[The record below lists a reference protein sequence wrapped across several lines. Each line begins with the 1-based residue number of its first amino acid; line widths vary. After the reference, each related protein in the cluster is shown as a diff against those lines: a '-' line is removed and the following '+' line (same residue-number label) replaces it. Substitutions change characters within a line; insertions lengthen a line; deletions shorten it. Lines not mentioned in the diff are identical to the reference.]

1 MLTAEAQ
8 RDAEREMRIGLD
20 GIPLASRKT
29 GIGHYTLELAQALAK
44 LSPDDEFEL
53 LSPVPFISP
62 LEQRQSNLR
71 QVEAARRRFWFVFG
85 LPLYIRRHRLALF
98 HGTNYEV
105 PWWNGCPTILTI
117 HDLSLLLHPETH
129 ESHLVRRARH
139 RLPLMARWATKI
151 ITATEFVKKEVS
163 EHLKIDPAK
172 IVVTPYAPRHHFR
185 PLERSETEQTRERL
199 GIEDVFILFVGTIEP
214 RKNLIT
220 LLRAFAEILKTTE
233 LRPQLVIAGQEGW
246 LVGETL
252 NYLHSE
258 GLSERIKFTGYVS
271 DRDLRALYSSCAVCV
286 YPSLYEGFGLPPL
299 EAMACGAPVI
309 ASDVPSL
316 TETVGKAALLV
327 PPKDVPKLAHS
338 LVEMISDEG
347 KRDYFSRAG
356 LEHAS
361 EFTWE
366 RTAKLTLGVYS
377 KAIHRSV

>member
-1 MLTAEAQ
+1 
-8 RDAEREMRIGLD
+8 MRIGLD

-29 GIGHYTLELAQALAK
+29 GIGHYTLELAHAIAK
-44 LSPDDEFEL
+44 LSSDDEFEL

-62 LEQRQSNLR
+62 LEQPPTNLR

-85 LPLYIRRHRLALF
+85 LPLYIRRNRLALF

-139 RLPLMARWATKI
+139 RLPLMARWSTRI
-151 ITATEFVKKEVS
+151 ITATEFMKREVS
-163 EHLKIDPAK
+163 EHLKIDPSK
-172 IVVTPYAPRHHFR
+172 IAVTPYAHRHHFR
-185 PLERSETEQTRERL
+185 PLERSETERTRARL

-220 LLRAFAEILKTTE
+220 LLRAFAEVLKTTD
-233 LRPQLVIAGQEGW
+233 LRPQLVIVGQEGW
-246 LVGETL
+246 LMGETL
-252 NYLHSE
+252 NYVQTE

-316 TETVGKAALLV
+316 AETVGNAAVLV
-327 PPKDVPKLAHS
+327 PPKDVQKLAQN
-338 LVEMISDEG
+338 LVEMIREEG
-347 KRDYFSRAG
+347 KRESFSRAG
-356 LEHAS
+356 LKWAS
-361 EFTWE
+361 QFTWE
-366 RTAKLTLGVYS
+366 RTAQLTLDVYS
-377 KAIHRSV
+377 KTIHRSV